1 MADLQTSP
9 EDLFDAAFEIW
20 DRAYV
25 PYSGYRVAAAIRA
38 GSGRIY
44 AGVNVENAS
53 YPVGTCAEAGAIAA
67 MIAGG
72 DKDLME
78 IAVMAEGGELVTPC
92 GGCRQRIMEF
102 GGPSAPVWAGDLQG
116 RRRRSTAG
124 ELLPLAFGPKAMAT
138 ETASD

>member
-1 MADLQTSP
+1 MADAPTSP

-67 MIAGG
+67 MVAGG
-72 DKDLME
+72 DRDIVE
-78 IAVMAEGGELVTPC
+78 IAVIADGGELVTPC

-102 GGPSAPVWAGDLQG
+102 GGPHAAVWAGDLHG

-124 ELLPLAFGPKAMAT
+124 ELLPLAFGPKAMAS
-138 ETASD
+138 EPAPD